1 MKNRQLKVAWDNCF
15 AQRNQTGT
23 GVYASFLLEE
33 LVQRTDLSIAVF
45 NGWPANSNPGTAVKR
60 ALQSAGNLA
69 WMHAR
74 LPVLLRRSRVDLL
87 HSPAFLAPIF
97 CPCPKVIT
105 VHDVS
110 YLLYPSHFAGR
121 WVTYMRSIMPATL
134 RSSAAIICG
143 SEHSKSDIVK
153 AYSLSPDKVRV
164 IPYGV
169 DHNKFAPAVTLDQDW
184 ARSVGIHKD
193 YPQEI
198 HQTIRDFDLHD
209 VVVITGH
216 VPNDKLPGLY
226 RQAKLLAMPS
236 RYEGFG
242 FPVLESMATGTP
254 VVASNTSSLPEIAG
268 DAAILFPAQDEQA
281 LASAIDDVLTNRTLA
296 DELRS
301 KGLIRAQ
308 EYTWQ
313 RAASETV
320 AVYRSIVAP

>member
-1 MKNRQLKVAWDNCF
+1 MKNRQLKVTWDNCF

-33 LVQRTDLSIAVF
+33 LVQRTDISIEVF

-69 WMHAR
+69 WMSAR

-193 YPQEI
+193 YVLHVGLFSERKNIPLLLRVVARLKAVGKFNNYQLVLAGSEVPGIIGPQEI
-198 HQTIRDFDLHD
+198 HQTIRDFDLHA

-236 RYEGFG
+236 RY
-242 FPVLESMATGTP
+242 
-254 VVASNTSSLPEIAG
+254 
-268 DAAILFPAQDEQA
+268 
-281 LASAIDDVLTNRTLA
+281 
-296 DELRS
+296 
-301 KGLIRAQ
+301 
-308 EYTWQ
+308 
-313 RAASETV
+313 
-320 AVYRSIVAP
+320 